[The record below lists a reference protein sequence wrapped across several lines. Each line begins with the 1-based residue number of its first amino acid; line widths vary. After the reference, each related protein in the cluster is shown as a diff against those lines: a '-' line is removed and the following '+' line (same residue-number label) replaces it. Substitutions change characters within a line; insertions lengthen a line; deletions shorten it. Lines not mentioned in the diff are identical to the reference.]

1 MLTKNS
7 TWARLRSDQNS
18 SHHVAC
24 GTGWYRHSPG
34 NKLGSASWAG
44 RIRSGEV
51 KEAVNVET
59 KIFRFSILMAIVFAT
74 IVGTT
79 AQERRITA
87 REVVAEIQKHVG
99 VEWQKD
105 TVDTFK
111 AGNPDTPV
119 TGIAVTMMATM
130 DVLQHASAKGLN
142 FVITH
147 EPTFYAH
154 LDTPEGMPESD
165 PVWAEKRA
173 FVEKHGMVVWRF
185 HDHWHMRTPDGIE
198 AGMVRSL
205 GWEKFQTPANQYLF
219 VVPETTVKKLA
230 EEVATKLD
238 SPVVRVVGDPA
249 MKVTK
254 VGFSPG
260 AAGFPAETRALE
272 RDDVQVLLVGETRE
286 WETVE
291 YAADAV
297 TEGRKKA
304 LIVIGHIPSEQN
316 GMEEC
321 TRWLKGFVKQVP
333 VEFVPAKE
341 PFWTVGERE

>member
-1 MLTKNS
+1 VNTMIV
-7 TWARLRSDQNS
+7 RS
-18 SHHVAC
+18 
-24 GTGWYRHSPG
+24 W
-34 NKLGSASWAG
+34 
-44 RIRSGEV
+44 
-51 KEAVNVET
+51 
-59 KIFRFSILMAIVFAT
+59 ILIAILLAT
-74 IVGTT
+74 VGGAT

-87 REVVAEIQKHVG
+87 REVVAEIQKQVG
-99 VEWQKD
+99 VEWQKE

-111 AGNPDTPV
+111 AGDPDTPV

-130 DVLQHASAKGLN
+130 DVLQRASAKGLN

-173 FVEKHGMVVWRF
+173 FIEKHGMVVWRF
-185 HDHWHMRTPDGIE
+185 HDHWHMRKPDGIE
-198 AGMVRSL
+198 TGMVRSL
-205 GWEKFQTPANQYLF
+205 GWEKFQNSGNQYLF
-219 VVPETTVKKLA
+219 VIPETTVKKLA
-230 EEVATKLD
+230 EEVSNKLD
-238 SPVVRVVGDPA
+238 SPVVRVVGKPE

-260 AAGFPAETRALE
+260 AAGFERETHALE

-291 YAADAV
+291 YVADAA
-297 TEGRKKA
+297 TQRRNKA
-304 LIVIGHIPSEQN
+304 LIVIGHVPSEQP

-321 TRWLKGFVKQVP
+321 TRWLKGFVKTVP
-333 VEFVPAKE
+333 VEFVPAKQ
-341 PFWTVGERE
+341 PFWTVTEKQ

>member
-1 MLTKNS
+1 MT
-7 TWARLRSDQNS
+7 
-18 SHHVAC
+18 VAL
-24 GTGWYRHSPG
+24 GTV
-34 NKLGSASWAG
+34 AG
-44 RIRSGEV
+44 AG
-51 KEAVNVET
+51 
-59 KIFRFSILMAIVFAT
+59 
-74 IVGTT
+74 

-87 REVVAEIQKHVG
+87 QEVVAEIQKQVG
-99 VEWQKD
+99 VEWQKE

-130 DVLQHASAKGLN
+130 DVLQRASAKGLN

-173 FVEKHGMVVWRF
+173 FIEKHRMVVWRF
-185 HDHWHMRTPDGIE
+185 HDHWHMRKPDGIE

-205 GWEKFQTPANQYLF
+205 GWEKFQNPENQYLF
-219 VVPETTVKKLA
+219 VMPETTVKKLA
-230 EEVATKLD
+230 EEVANKLG
-238 SPVVRVVGDPA
+238 SPVIRVVGEPE

-260 AAGFPAETRALE
+260 AAGFERETHALE

-297 TEGRKKA
+297 SQGRNKA
-304 LIVIGHIPSEQN
+304 LIVIGHIPSEQA

-321 TRWLKGFVKQVP
+321 ARWLKGFVKTVP
-333 VEFVPAKE
+333 VEFVAAKQ
-341 PFWTVGERE
+341 PFWTLTEKK

>member
-1 MLTKNS
+1 MTL
-7 TWARLRSDQNS
+7 D
-18 SHHVAC
+18 
-24 GTGWYRHSPG
+24 
-34 NKLGSASWAG
+34 
-44 RIRSGEV
+44 
-51 KEAVNVET
+51 T
-59 KIFRFSILMAIVFAT
+59 KIVRISILLGIVL
-74 IVGTT
+74 GTVAGT
-79 AQERRITA
+79 AAQEHRITA
-87 REVVAEIQKHVG
+87 RDVVAEIQKQVG

-130 DVLQHASAKGLN
+130 DVLERASAKGLN

-154 LDTPEGMPESD
+154 LDTPEGMAESD
-165 PVWAEKRA
+165 PMWAEKRA
-173 FVEKHGMVVWRF
+173 FIEKHGMVVWRF
-185 HDHWHMRTPDGIE
+185 HDHWHMRKPDGIE

-205 GWEKFQTPANQYLF
+205 GWQKFQSSESQYLF
-219 VVPETTVKKLA
+219 VMPETTVKKLA
-230 EEVATKLD
+230 EEVANKLG
-238 SPVVRVVGDPA
+238 SPVVRVVGHPE

-260 AAGFPAETRALE
+260 AAGFETETHALE

-297 TEGRKKA
+297 TQGRNKA
-304 LIVIGHIPSEQN
+304 LIVIGHVPSEQN

-321 TRWLKGFVKQVP
+321 TRWLKGFVQTVP
-333 VEFVPAKE
+333 VEFVPTKQ
-341 PFWTVGERE
+341 PFWAVSEKR